1 MPVASCSSAAS
12 LNGPLYFRPA
22 IGHTFGNL
30 SACFQTYYVRT
41 HSNIRLDIHSDIL
54 RSDIHLD
61 SLDIYL
67 DISYICSD
75 IRSDICSY
83 IRQRSFGL
91 GIDEKEQLRNVRFA
105 IQTERNLWTEK
116 TFHFK
121 RRITFS
127 VTRLGN
133 FCNLGNFLQPLVSIF
148 CPIGRSFDYFYSNFS
163 FLLWKVL
170 WRGWA
175 TLYRNCQFFIQTS
188 GHPQIVVPLRS
199 FYGAYLNAFS
209 FPIKANPV

>member
-148 CPIGRSFDYFYSNFS
+148 LPNWPVFW
-163 FLLWKVL
+163 LLL
-170 WRGWA
+170 Q
-175 TLYRNCQFFIQTS
+175 QFFIF
-188 GHPQIVVPLRS
+188 IVKSALAMLGR
-199 FYGAYLNAFS
+199 F
-209 FPIKANPV
+209 I